1 MEKQT
6 PCQLKFFAL
15 PPQNFHLVAIPT
27 LLEKC
32 FALLNAIHVV

>member
-6 PCQLKFFAL
+6 RHLKFFAL
-15 PPQNFHLVAIPT
+15 PPENFHLVPIPI

-32 FALLNAIHVV
+32 LALLNAIHVV